1 MLLNERYTGR
11 WAWNRQK
18 WVRVPGKKSRRALTR
33 LAAEHVTK
41 EIPTLRILAPDL

>member
-18 WVRVPGKKSRRALTR
+18 LVPVPGKKSRRDPTR
-33 LAAEHVTK
+33 PAAEHVTK
-41 EIPTLRILAPDL
+41 EIPTLRIVAPDL